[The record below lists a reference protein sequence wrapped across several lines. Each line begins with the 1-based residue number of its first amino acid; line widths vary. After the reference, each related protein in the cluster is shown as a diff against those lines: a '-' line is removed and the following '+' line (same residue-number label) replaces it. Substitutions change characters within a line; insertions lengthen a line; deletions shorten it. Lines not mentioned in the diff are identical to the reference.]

1 MIQCQKQG
9 KIKKIPSELDSILIK
24 TEVMQQIVINIC
36 SFPEVGDFKDLVA
49 CIGYFNKWSQ
59 AKPIKDNIASTTVQ
73 FHYEVICRHGCI
85 RIQINDQGKEFVN
98 KVCKV
103 LHNMIGTEQSITL
116 AYHPQSNGL
125 FQRQNRTI
133 IDSLVKVLDR
143 NPYD

>member
-36 SFPEVGDFKDLVA
+36 SFPEVDDFKHLVA

-59 AKPIKDNIASTTVQ
+59 AKPIKDNIASTTAQ
-73 FHYEVICRHGCI
+73 FLYEVICRHGCI

-125 FQRQNRTI
+125 FQRQNRTT

>member
-36 SFPEVGDFKDLVA
+36 SFPEVDDFKHLVA

-59 AKPIKDNIASTTVQ
+59 AKPIKDNIASTTAQ

-125 FQRQNRTI
+125 
-133 IDSLVKVLDR
+133 
-143 NPYD
+143 